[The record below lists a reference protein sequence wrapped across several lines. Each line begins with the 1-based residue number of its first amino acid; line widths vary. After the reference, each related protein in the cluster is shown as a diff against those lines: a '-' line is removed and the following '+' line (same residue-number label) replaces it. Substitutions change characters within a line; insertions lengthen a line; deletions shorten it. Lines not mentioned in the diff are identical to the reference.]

1 MPAVITHDE
10 FGRQVYDSLYMMIG
24 ESRDEFQAFLL
35 GNQGPD
41 VLFFAAL
48 HPLMMRVSQLGSRMH
63 REQPIE
69 ALAAFRE
76 AVNAIPTADDAVAR
90 CGAASGGATSDRIAS
105 SGTAT
110 SDASSTPSAPG
121 APDAS
126 THDIARA
133 YVQGLLCHYLLDSTL
148 HPFIYAQQ
156 WALCDA
162 GVEGLDRSSAHEVH
176 AAIESELDE
185 LVLSVKR
192 GQTIGDFDPSRKTLV
207 ANDHVLNVI
216 SALYERVAHQVFEEM
231 LPPGAYRVSAKAYR
245 LALRALWSPTG
256 VKRALLG
263 RIEEVARRYSYARA
277 MSHRNHRI
285 ERSIFD
291 NHDHEPWFDED
302 AAAQRTESF
311 WDLYDRALAE
321 AFIDVPEFAAT
332 SDTNAFL
339 CRVTGGRNYNG
350 QIAEPIIVH
359 VE

>member
-41 VLFFAAL
+41 VLFFGAL
-48 HPLMMRVSQLGSRMH
+48 HPRTARASQLGSRMH

-69 ALAAFRE
+69 TLAAFRD
-76 AVNAIPTADDAVAR
+76 AVDAIPPEAHK
-90 CGAASGGATSDRIAS
+90 
-105 SGTAT
+105 
-110 SDASSTPSAPG
+110 TPACTPQPRTPG

-126 THDIARA
+126 AHDIARA

-192 GQTIGDFDPSRKTLV
+192 GQTIADFDPSRKTLV
-207 ANDHVLNVI
+207 ANDHVLNIV
-216 SALYERVAHQVFEEM
+216 SALYERVASRVFEES
-231 LPPGAYRVSAKAYR
+231 LPVGAYRVSAKAYR

-263 RIEEVARRYSYARA
+263 RIEEVARRYSYVRA

-285 ERSIFD
+285 ERSLFD
-291 NHDHEPWFDED
+291 NRDHDPWFDED
-302 AAAQRTESF
+302 AGMKRTESF
-311 WDLYDRALAE
+311 WDLYDHALEE
-321 AFIDVPEFAAT
+321 AFIGVPEFVT
-332 SDTNAFL
+332 TPDLGAFL
-339 CRVTGGRNYNG
+339 RRVTEGRNYNG
-350 QIAEPIIVH
+350 QLAEPVIVCADDIR
-359 VE
+359 